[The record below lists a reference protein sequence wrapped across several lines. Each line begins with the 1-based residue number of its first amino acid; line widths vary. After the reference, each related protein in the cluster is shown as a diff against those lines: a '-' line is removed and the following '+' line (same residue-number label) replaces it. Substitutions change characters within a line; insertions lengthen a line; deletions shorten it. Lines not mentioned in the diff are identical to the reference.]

1 MPIDRRQD
9 SLSAHCQVRRKSYFG
24 SLNFVQPPLSICT
37 MTIIMSLIKSFG
49 VDNIQSMQIFSLS
62 KFAASSVF
70 FIVVTAYQVGSL
82 GAQVNDDAQPP
93 APSDS
98 AMITVGA
105 VEEVILSPWGLS
117 FPARIDTG
125 ADLSSLDARDL
136 VVRNN
141 VAEFKLGRRWGSR
154 RLQLPV
160 IEWRHIQTS
169 LGTEKR
175 PVVEISICLGSKLF
189 RTLVTLKDRSEMLY
203 PFLVGRTALSGK
215 FLVDSS
221 RAKSA
226 RPACPGAAL
235 ASSQSPSQ
243 IKE

>member
-1 MPIDRRQD
+1 MAAADQI
-9 SLSAHCQVRRKSYFG
+9 K
-24 SLNFVQPPLSICT
+24 
-37 MTIIMSLIKSFG
+37 SLIKSFG
-49 VDNIQSMQIFSLS
+49 VDTIQSMQISSLS
-62 KFAASSVF
+62 KFVASSVF

-93 APSDS
+93 APFDS

-221 RAKSA
+221 RSKSS

-235 ASSQSPSQ
+235 ASSQSPPQ